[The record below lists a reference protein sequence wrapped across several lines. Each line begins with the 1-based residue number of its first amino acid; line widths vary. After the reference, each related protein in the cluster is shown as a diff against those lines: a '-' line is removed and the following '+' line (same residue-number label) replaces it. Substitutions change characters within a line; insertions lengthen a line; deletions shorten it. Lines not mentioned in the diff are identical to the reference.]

1 MRNLTTAIVLA
12 GSLAA
17 TAQAAAPQGA
27 EPLLV
32 READGSVLIS
42 RDIRSEEP
50 RLGVDVATLLDD
62 RDPRLAYDFSGIQ
75 SERETLLGTG
85 IEDDAREA
93 FEEAIDQAR
102 SARSF

>member
-1 MRNLTTAIVLA
+1 MRNLTIAIVLA
-12 GSLAA
+12 CSLAA

-27 EPLLV
+27 EPLIT

-42 RDIRSEEP
+42 RDISSEEP
-50 RLGVDVATLLDD
+50 RLSIDVATLLDD
-62 RDPRLAYDFSGIQ
+62 RDPRLAYDFSRSP
-75 SERETLLGTG
+75 SEREMLSGTR

>member
-1 MRNLTTAIVLA
+1 MRNLTIAIVLA
-12 GSLAA
+12 CNLAA
-17 TAQAAAPQGA
+17 TAQAAAPQRP
-27 EPLLV
+27 EPLIT
-32 READGSVLIS
+32 READGSVLIH

-62 RDPRLAYDFSGIQ
+62 RDPRLAYDFSRSP
-75 SERETLLGTG
+75 SEREMLSGTG
-85 IEDDAREA
+85 IEDDARKA

>member
-1 MRNLTTAIVLA
+1 MRNLTIAIALA
-12 GSLAA
+12 CSLAA
-17 TAQAAAPQGA
+17 TAQAAAPQRP
-27 EPLLV
+27 EPLIT

-50 RLGVDVATLLDD
+50 RLSIDVATLLDD
-62 RDPRLAYDFSGIQ
+62 RDPRLAYDFSRSP
-75 SERETLLGTG
+75 SERETLSGTG